1 MTPGEHKVTVTA
13 AGGGEY
19 DFVSRFFSP
28 GEAVWKIR

>member
-13 AGGGEY
+13 AGSGEY

-28 GEAVWKIR
+28 AKRCGKIR